1 MTAVFLVVWFY
12 VYAGLM
18 FATVSNSVG
27 FFPNVNA
34 WIQVLGWPVFSLV
47 QIFRNFKDSE
57 LAWFFKYVAFKVKN

>member
-1 MTAVFLVVWFY
+1 MTAVFLAVWFY
-12 VYAGLM
+12 VYTGLM
-18 FATVSNSVG
+18 FAMVSNSVG
-27 FFPNVNA
+27 FFPNVNS